1 MMDAIKMTASYE
13 HVLEFRS
20 VEMLPTFTEQAN
32 SIKASIETLMQLG
45 DFWTLETVR
54 QALLI
59 LAKHDDHSD
68 RMERTIANAYKRMQ
82 QVTT

>member
-1 MMDAIKMTASYE
+1 MDAIKMTANYE
-13 HVLEFRS
+13 HVLDFRS
-20 VEMLPTFTEQAN
+20 AEMLPTFTEQSD

-45 DFWTLETVR
+45 DFWTLETIR

-68 RMERTIANAYKRMQ
+68 KMERTIANAYKRMQ
-82 QVTT
+82 RIAA

>member
-1 MMDAIKMTASYE
+1 MDAIKMTANYK

-20 VEMLPTFTEQAN
+20 AEMLPTFTEQAD
-32 SIKASIETLMQLG
+32 SIKASIETLIQLG
-45 DFWTLETVR
+45 DFWTLETIR

-68 RMERTIANAYKRMQ
+68 KMESTITNAYKRMQ
-82 QVTT
+82 RIAA

>member
-1 MMDAIKMTASYE
+1 MDAIKMTANYE

-20 VEMLPTFTEQAN
+20 AEMLPTFTEQAD
-32 SIKASIETLMQLG
+32 SIKASIETLIQLG
-45 DFWTLETVR
+45 DFWTLETIR

-68 RMERTIANAYKRMQ
+68 KMERTIANAYKQMQ
-82 QVTT
+82 RIAA

>member
-1 MMDAIKMTASYE
+1 MDAIKMTANYE

-20 VEMLPTFTEQAN
+20 DEMLPTFTEQAD
-32 SIKASIETLMQLG
+32 SIKASIETLMQSG

-59 LAKHDDHSD
+59 LVRQDKHSD
-68 RMERTIANAYKRMQ
+68 KVESAIAKAYKQMR
-82 QVTT
+82 QVIT